1 MKSKLQVLLFTTKV
15 CFFFSLIDEC
25 IEIEKI
31 RDRTRL
37 ELLEREANE
46 DDEEEEL
53 DDTDRESQ
61 ATNGRDATE
70 TTS

>member
-1 MKSKLQVLLFTTKV
+1 MSFY
-15 CFFFSLIDEC
+15 FSLIDEC

-46 DDEEEEL
+46 DDDEEDEL

>member
-1 MKSKLQVLLFTTKV
+1 LYKV
-15 CFFFSLIDEC
+15 CLFFSLIDEC

>member
-15 CFFFSLIDEC
+15 CLFFSLIDEC

-46 DDEEEEL
+46 DD
-53 DDTDRESQ
+53 DDEGASESQQ
-61 ATNGRDATE
+61 ATNGTDATE